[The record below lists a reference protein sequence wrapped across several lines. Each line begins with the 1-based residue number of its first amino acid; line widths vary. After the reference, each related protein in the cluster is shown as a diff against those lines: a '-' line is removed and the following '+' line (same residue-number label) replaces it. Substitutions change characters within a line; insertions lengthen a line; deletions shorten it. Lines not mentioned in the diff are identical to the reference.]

1 MNLHDK
7 SGDSSYYQPPIP
19 MYKRLRKVNL
29 LPQKR
34 VDCSCGCAT
43 DMRMPCRH
51 ILAVF
56 DESNMIMWH
65 VMWHKAF
72 QTNYAREGQEVVT
85 NLYDNILK
93 DVVSQGVPYDGCD
106 MNFLHDSDYPIFT
119 KRSNYLLLDQMKM
132 VNARQGTGH
141 PMTIRSGAAG
151 DVINISIHPG
161 LKPAICCL

>member
-7 SGDSSYYQPPIP
+7 SGDSLYYQPPIP
-19 MYKRLRKVNL
+19 MYKRLRKVNF

-106 MNFLHDSDYPIFT
+106 MNFLHDSD
-119 KRSNYLLLDQMKM
+119 
-132 VNARQGTGH
+132 
-141 PMTIRSGAAG
+141 
-151 DVINISIHPG
+151 
-161 LKPAICCL
+161 